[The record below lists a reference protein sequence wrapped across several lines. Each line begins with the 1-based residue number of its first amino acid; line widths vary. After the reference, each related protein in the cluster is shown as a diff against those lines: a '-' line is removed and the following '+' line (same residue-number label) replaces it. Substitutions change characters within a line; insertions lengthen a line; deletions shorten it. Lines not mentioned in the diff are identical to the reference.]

1 MAVLAEAIS
10 IVVKISSLHAKNP
23 GGWETF
29 KRDFPKRTLTSDGEL
44 ARIGILDPRPVR
56 ELGVNH
62 VYIEQPGITHGP
74 VITSSQ
80 KEIYD
85 FFGKHVKN

>member
-1 MAVLAEAIS
+1 MVSANTRLWAE
-10 IVVKISSLHAKNP
+10 
-23 GGWETF
+23 
-29 KRDFPKRTLTSDGEL
+29 TLK
-44 ARIGILDPRPVR
+44 